1 MIIKDMKSNSLRKKC
16 NKMNHLAAS
25 ASENLLHPSNG
36 FSGTSEN
43 LLHPSNDF
51 SGASEWLLHPR
62 NAFSDKKYN
71 LNTSITLK
79 F

>member
-1 MIIKDMKSNSLRKKC
+1 
-16 NKMNHLAAS
+16 MNHLAAS
-25 ASENLLHPSNG
+25 ASEK
-36 FSGTSEN
+36 

-51 SGASEWLLHPR
+51 SGTSEKLSRPSNDFSGTSERLLHPR